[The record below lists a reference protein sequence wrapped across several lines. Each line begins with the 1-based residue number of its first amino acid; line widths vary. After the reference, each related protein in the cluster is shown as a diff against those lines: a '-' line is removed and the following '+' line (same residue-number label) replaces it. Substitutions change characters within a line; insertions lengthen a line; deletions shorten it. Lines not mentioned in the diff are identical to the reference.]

1 MVDDLA
7 AMNIPSQDQGVV
19 WSIELETY
27 RRSLPPILEAAGLLE
42 AIEGHRTILIKPNLV
57 EALEPP
63 ITTHVDIVETLVD
76 FLLAHAPAIQIIV
89 GEGTG
94 SLDYDTFHCF
104 EELGYLKLEKKD
116 RVRLLDLNLE
126 PSRKLS
132 NPECRRWPDMYLPE
146 LLFNCF
152 LISVPVL
159 KAHSLCRVTLTMKNM
174 MGCAPPV
181 HYQQG
186 GAWGKSSFHRKLD
199 EAVFDLNRYRS
210 PDFTIIDA
218 AVGMARA
225 HLWGPTCSPPVNKI
239 IAAYDPV
246 AVDAHG
252 TSLLKKS
259 WKDIGHLWMAQG
271 VLGQAEPLEI
281 RETVLA

>member
-1 MVDDLA
+1 MSTKV
-7 AMNIPSQDQGVV
+7 QDRGVV

-27 RRSLPPILEAAGLLE
+27 RQSLPPILQAAGLLE
-42 AIEGHRTILIKPNLV
+42 AIGGNRTILIKPNLV
-57 EALEPP
+57 EALDPP
-63 ITTHVDIVETLVD
+63 ITTHVGIVETLVNY
-76 FLLAHAPAIQIIV
+76 LLEHDPDIQIIV

-94 SLDYDTFHCF
+94 SLEYDTFLCF
-104 EELGYLKLEKKD
+104 DELGYLKLGQKD
-116 RVRLLDLNLE
+116 RVSLLDLNTE
-126 PSRKLS
+126 PSRKLT
-132 NPECRRWPDMYLPE
+132 NPECRRWPEIYLPE

-159 KAHSLCRVTLTMKNM
+159 KAHSLCRVTLTLKNM
-174 MGCAPPV
+174 MGCAPPA

-186 GAWGKSSFHRKLD
+186 GAWGKSSFHRRLD

-210 PDFTIIDA
+210 PDFTVIDA
-218 AVGMARA
+218 AIGMARA

-252 TSLLKKS
+252 TALLKKS
-259 WKDIGHLWMAQG
+259 WKDIGHLWMANN
-271 VLGQAEPLEI
+271 VLGQADPLEI
-281 RETVLA
+281 REAVVA